1 MHWSSNLKKLRRRQA
16 MKKLTKT
23 LLIHWLYYD
32 KLVLDF
38 SDINYMVGKNASGK
52 STFIDALMIVLL
64 GEVNSR
70 NFNKAANE
78 SARRSIK
85 QYLRADMDPRNP
97 ESRKGRSFN
106 TYIACEFLDTV
117 TGERFTAGIV
127 FDCND
132 DGSERYNYFT
142 FDGEIPEDCFIVDRK
157 PMDISQL
164 RIRLKE
170 LYKSRQEIYDSNKR
184 YKSAIKA
191 KWNIHV
197 DQVFSALKQGAFFK
211 PIDDI
216 RVFITENV
224 CDVQQKLDIVAM
236 QQNIEDYKHQE
247 KLAARQEYKLTRLL
261 NIRELYRKN
270 KRAQDLLLQHEYLTS
285 RAEAEIEKARILK
298 FETEL
303 EQCKLELETLIDENK
318 RLLAEAEELKSHRDR
333 LIASEPYKEY
343 ERLES
348 EKTGLTSEHKN
359 LQETMKKA
367 TLEVRAEVF
376 QWLEYC
382 DTLEKASWS
391 SHPSVKKLVESSSS
405 FLDCLRPLEKI
416 STDDFGQLDLSLF
429 THAHEALLRQKEL
442 LSDICYELDRA
453 LIQGNIELDGC
464 QVALRELE
472 KGNKAYPEQFLK
484 SRAALSAK
492 LASESREIPMHP
504 LADLLEITD
513 PAWQKAVEGYL
524 NTQRFLLVVEPK
536 YYINTLRAYNKIKRE
551 FPGYGLVD
559 VDKARKGNNVR
570 LPNSLATKVAPTNP
584 LVTEFINYLLGRVIC
599 CSSVDDLRRFNTSI
613 TADGMRYQGY
623 VSAAIPQRI
632 MDDVYIG
639 KRALEQQ
646 IKAKKDI
653 IGELNQDLKTLNNA
667 YAVLIKQKK
676 TEIRMSGYYISDTI
690 SAMPGHYSRCKAIA
704 SELDSIS
711 TKMDELGRSGFFGI
725 VEQKQAI
732 DKRIAENQKERDY
745 CIGTMS
751 LKEDRIKKL
760 TYEELPD
767 RCQSLINLEDRIADS
782 FPALFISDTGEPRYR
797 EELARLKSAK
807 SIQKNFG
814 DRLEQTKKSYDES
827 RKALVYAR
835 RDYVNEFP
843 PCSYQPDSM
852 LNDDFDRELELL
864 EQIELPKYKE
874 KITAA
879 RESALEQFKN
889 DFIAKLTSQIKA
901 VEDQVKELNKALRQ
915 MQFGADKYRFIVEK
929 SPENADYY
937 TMIMDPDWMESNEGL
952 FSISLQNRYG
962 ALIEEL
968 FHKIVKSDDGELNAR
983 KLSELQKNIE
993 EYTDYRTYLH
1003 FDLETTDQNGN
1014 SEYLS
1019 NTLKTKSGGETQT
1032 PFYIAVL
1039 ASFAQVYKTHDRSSF
1054 GNTMRLVI
1062 FDEAFNKMD
1071 SERIVECI
1079 RLLRK
1084 MGLQA
1089 LFSTPPDKLPDIMP
1103 EVDMTYLAYHDK
1115 GHYRMHIAPW
1125 TKEME
1130 DRVLELQ

>member
-1 MHWSSNLKKLRRRQA
+1 

-23 LLIHWLYYD
+23 LLIHWLYYE

-52 STFIDALMIVLL
+52 STFIDALMLVLL
-64 GEVNSR
+64 GEVSSR

-97 ESRKGRSFN
+97 KSRKGRSFN
-106 TYIACEFLDTV
+106 TYVACEFLDTV
-117 TGERFTAGIV
+117 KGEYFTAGIV
-127 FDCND
+127 FDCYD
-132 DGSERYNYFT
+132 DGSERHNYFT
-142 FDGEIPEDCFIVDRK
+142 FDSEMPEDCFIVDRK

-164 RIRLKE
+164 RVYLKDT
-170 LYKSRQEIYDSNKR
+170 YKSRQEIYDSNKKYR
-184 YKSAIKA
+184 SVIKA

-216 RVFITENV
+216 RDFITENV

-247 KLAARQEYKLTRLL
+247 KLTVRLEDKLACLIQ
-261 NIRELYRKN
+261 IRELYRKN
-270 KRAQDLLLQHEYLTS
+270 RRAQDLWLQHEYLKS
-285 RAEAEIEKARILK
+285 KADAEIEKARISK

-303 EQCKLELETLIDENK
+303 KQCKVELESLVEENK
-318 RLLAEAEELKSHRDR
+318 RLLTEADELKTRRDR
-333 LIASEPYKEY
+333 LIASEPYQEY
-343 ERLES
+343 ERLEG
-348 EKTGLTSEHKN
+348 EKKRLTSEHEN
-359 LQETMKKA
+359 LQKAMKKA
-367 TLEVRAEVF
+367 ALEVRTEVF
-376 QWLEYC
+376 QWLSYC

-391 SHPSVKKLVESSSS
+391 EHPTVTKLVERLSS
-405 FLDCLRPLEKI
+405 LRDNLRPLEKI
-416 STDDFGQLDLSLF
+416 SSDDFGQLDLSLF
-429 THAHEALLRQKEL
+429 ASAHEALLHQIGF
-442 LSDICYELDRA
+442 LSDVCYELDLA
-453 LIQGNIELDGC
+453 LNHNKTELDVC
-464 QVALRELE
+464 RVSLRELE

-484 SRAALSAK
+484 FRAALSAR
-492 LASESREIPMHP
+492 LSSDGREIPMYP

-513 PAWQKAVEGYL
+513 PAWQRAVEGYL

-536 YYINTLRAYNKIKRE
+536 YYIDTLRAYNKIKRE

-559 VDKARKGNNVR
+559 VGRAREGNNQR
-570 LPNSLATKVAPTNP
+570 QPNSLATKVAPTNP
-584 LVTEFINYLLGRVIC
+584 LIKEYINYLLGRVIC
-599 CSSVDDLRRFNTSI
+599 CSNVDDLRRFNTSI

-632 MDDVYIG
+632 MDEVYIG

-646 IKAKKDI
+646 IRAKKERIDA
-653 IGELNQDLKTLNNA
+653 LNQERFTLNSA
-667 YAVLIKQKK
+667 FDVLVKQKK
-676 TEIRMSGYYISDTI
+676 IEIRMSGYYISDTI
-690 SAMPGHYSRCKAIA
+690 SAMPSHYSRCTAIT
-704 SELDSIS
+704 SELESIA
-711 TKMDELGRSGFFGI
+711 TKMDELERSGFFGI
-725 VEQKQAI
+725 VEQKQTI
-732 DKRIAENQKERDY
+732 DKRIAENQKERDQ
-745 CIGTMS
+745 CIGATQS
-751 LKEDRIKKL
+751 KKDRIYRL
-760 TYEELPD
+760 EHEELPD
-767 RCQSLINLEDRIADS
+767 RCQSLIRIEDGIADRFS
-782 FPALFISDTGEPRYR
+782 ASFISETGEPRYR
-797 EELARLKSAK
+797 EEFARLKSAK
-807 SIQKNFG
+807 IIQKNFG
-814 DRLEQTKKSYDES
+814 DQIERRKKEYDDS
-827 RKALVYAR
+827 RRALVLAR
-835 RDYVNEFP
+835 RDYINNFP
-843 PCSYQPDSM
+843 PCSFQPDNM
-852 LNDDFDRELELL
+852 LNDDFDTELELL

-889 DFIAKLTSQIKA
+889 DFIAKLTANIRT
-901 VEDQVKELNKALRQ
+901 VEEQVRELNKALRQ

-937 TMIMDPDWMESNEGL
+937 NMIMDPDWIESNEGL

-968 FHKIVKSDDGELNAR
+968 FHKIVKSDDAELNAR
-983 KLSELQKNIE
+983 KLSELQENIE
-993 EYTDYRTYLH
+993 KYTDYRTYLH

-1019 NTLKTKSGGETQT
+1019 DTLKTKSGGETQT

-1039 ASFAQVYKTHDRSSF
+1039 ASFSQVYKTHDKSSF
-1054 GNTMRLVI
+1054 GNTMRLVV

-1089 LFSTPPDKLPDIMP
+1089 IFSTPPDKLPDIMP

-1115 GHYRMHIAPW
+1115 GRYHMHIAPW
-1125 TKEME
+1125 TKEVE
-1130 DRVLELQ
+1130 GLALELQ